1 MRLSKNQLSIVVN
14 PFAAPLS
21 AEGRCMAL
29 CAADPAEGGARYI
42 GARTVAKSDP
52 ARRSMLAV
60 GGKTLGRDKVS
71 VSYSLAPVT
80 VADTSYYRN
89 ALRAGDVFIA
99 EGAAARLQGAACAS
113 LAAFEAD
120 GGDRAQALASWRAQ
134 GLAAIA
140 DAIDP
145 PQPDAAKIAKI
156 LVSDGQKGAV
166 EMSDLIKVA
175 PAPPS
180 GDPPVVIDRF
190 EVGPK
195 PVDEPASAGEGAIS

>member
-21 AEGRCMAL
+21 VEGRCMAL
-29 CAADPAEGGARYI
+29 CAADPAEGGARYV
-42 GARTVAKSDP
+42 GARTVAKPDP

-89 ALRAGDVFIA
+89 AIKAGDVFTA
-99 EGAAARLQGAACAS
+99 DGAAARLHAAARAS
-113 LAAFEAD
+113 LAIFEAD

-134 GLAAIA
+134 GLASVA

-145 PQPDAAKIAKI
+145 PNPDAAAKPTTET
-156 LVSDGQKGAV
+156 LA
-166 EMSDLIKVA
+166 L
-175 PAPPS
+175 
-180 GDPPVVIDRF
+180 
-190 EVGPK
+190 
-195 PVDEPASAGEGAIS
+195 AGEGAIS

>member
-21 AEGRCMAL
+21 EKGACMAL

-52 ARRSMLAV
+52 SRRSMLAV

-71 VSYSLAPVT
+71 VTYDLRPVT

-89 ALRAGDVFIA
+89 AIKAGDLLCLGGSAPLGDARVTNVGPESHRLA
-99 EGAAARLQGAACAS
+99 LAALHGAARAS

-134 GLAAIA
+134 GLAAVA

-145 PQPDAAKIAKI
+145 PQPDAAAKPTTET
-156 LVSDGQKGAV
+156 LA
-166 EMSDLIKVA
+166 L
-175 PAPPS
+175 
-180 GDPPVVIDRF
+180 
-190 EVGPK
+190 
-195 PVDEPASAGEGAIS
+195 AGEGAIS